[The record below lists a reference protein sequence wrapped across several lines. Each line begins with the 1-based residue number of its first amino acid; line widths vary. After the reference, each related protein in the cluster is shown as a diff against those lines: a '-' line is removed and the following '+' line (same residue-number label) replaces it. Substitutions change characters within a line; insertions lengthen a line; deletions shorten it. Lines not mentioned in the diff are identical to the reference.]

1 MSKTATK
8 PETTSDTLSQWPPQ
22 AHIAEVKNG
31 EVVKEGDVALCGVKL
46 MGLDLK
52 NIAQKAVCKEC
63 MAIAKGTRT

>member
-1 MSKTATK
+1 MTIITK
-8 PETTSDTLSQWPPQ
+8 PIL
-22 AHIAEVKNG
+22 
-31 EVVKEGDVALCGVKL
+31 GVKL